1 MIAKL
6 DLRDLV
12 KLCSKSSTWSC
23 LSLGDLRTIQG
34 QHLYRQRPK
43 LLLHT
48 YAPIP
53 YLRRRTALEF
63 TRCTSSLSFFTF
75 SLSLLRLRLFSSS
88 PNQRPIEPIRSK
100 QPSANQVN
108 PAMRVTH
115 LFRLSLPYLEPV
127 HPRTHNYFSNFST
140 LFSPFFPVVR
150 LSESY

>member
-75 SLSLLRLRLFSSS
+75 SLSLLRLRLFQARQINARSSQS
-88 PNQRPIEPIRSK
+88 GQSNPPPIRSTP
-100 QPSANQVN
+100 QCASLTSFDSHYHTWSPSTREPTTTFQ
-108 PAMRVTH
+108 T
-115 LFRLSLPYLEPV
+115 FQLSSL
-127 HPRTHNYFSNFST
+127 H
-140 LFSPFFPVVR
+140 FF
-150 LSESY
+150 L